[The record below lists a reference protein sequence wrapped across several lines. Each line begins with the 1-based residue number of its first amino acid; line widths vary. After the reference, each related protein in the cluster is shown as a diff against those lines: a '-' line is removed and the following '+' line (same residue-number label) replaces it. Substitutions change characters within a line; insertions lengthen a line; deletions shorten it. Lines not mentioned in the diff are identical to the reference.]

1 MRRQL
6 LAWAVALGVAI
17 AVPAWA
23 ADRAVD
29 EVVRLGFATALS
41 GPYAATGER
50 DRNAFEAALDDLN
63 ANGGVLGHRVEGVV
77 VDDACGIEEAVAAA
91 RTLIEAGVAAVIGHM
106 CSHSSLMAAGL
117 YEAAEIPMLTPFST
131 HPRLTQEGR
140 PNVFRL
146 IGRDD
151 DQGAFV
157 ANHVHQSWPERRL
170 AIVHDGSTYGQGL
183 AGQMRLRLRR
193 LGGEEVLHEQY
204 TPGAEAYDDLAATLD
219 QAGAE
224 VVFIGG
230 YGPDAG
236 RIVRAARERGLEAQF
251 LGGDGLD
258 MEGFWATA
266 GEAGEG
272 TLFSDRP
279 IADFD
284 DVSPDLIA
292 SLEAHGVS
300 RHPSELGTYAAVQT
314 WAEAVRRA
322 GSFALRPVTRE
333 LNRGRFDT
341 LLGVLA
347 FNARG
352 DLRSASWEWRAWSD
366 GRHAPVDSAPPT

>member
-1 MRRQL
+1 MLRQML
-6 LAWAVALGVAI
+6 ALGIALGLAI
-17 AVPAWA
+17 AAPAHA
-23 ADRAVD
+23 ADDAVG
-29 EVVRLGFATALS
+29 EVVKLGFATALS
-41 GPYAATGER
+41 GPFAATGQR
-50 DRNAFEAALDDLN
+50 DRNAFEAAIDDLN
-63 ANGGVLGHRVEGVV
+63 IRGGVLGHRVEGVV
-77 VDDACGIEEAVAAA
+77 VDDACGIEEAVATA
-91 RTLIEAGVAAVIGHM
+91 RKLIQAGVVGVIGHM

-117 YEAAEIPMLTPFST
+117 YESADIPMLTPFST
-131 HPRLTQEGR
+131 HPLLTEEGR

-157 ANHVHQSWPERRL
+157 ADHVHQSWPERRL
-170 AIVHDGSTYGQGL
+170 AIVHDGSTYGEGL
-183 AGQMRLRLRR
+183 AREMRTHLRW
-193 LGGEEVLHEQY
+193 LGSEEILYQQY
-204 TPGAEAYDDLAATLD
+204 TPGAEAYPELVATLD
-219 QAGAE
+219 EAGADL
-224 VVFIGG
+224 VFIGG

-236 RIVRAARERGLEAQF
+236 RIVRAARGRGLEAQF

-266 GEAGEG
+266 GAAGEG

-279 IADFD
+279 IDDFAE
-284 DVSPDLIA
+284 VPPDLIA
-292 SLEAHGVS
+292 SLDEHGVS

-322 GSFALRPVTRE
+322 GTFALRPVARE
-333 LNRGRFDT
+333 LSLGRFDT

-352 DLRSASWEWRAWSD
+352 DLRRASWEWRAWSD
-366 GRHAPVDSAPPT
+366 GRHAPIDPASPT